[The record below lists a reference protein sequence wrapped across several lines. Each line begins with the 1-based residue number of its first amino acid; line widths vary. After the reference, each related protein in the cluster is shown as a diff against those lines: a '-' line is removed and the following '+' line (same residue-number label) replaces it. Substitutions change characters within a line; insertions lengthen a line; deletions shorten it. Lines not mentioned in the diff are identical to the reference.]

1 MLVGESH
8 GVADEELFGT
18 RARWWRFVLDWGCG
32 GIDDNRRIQHCP
44 SASSHV
50 VLYDRLRMSQLGDS
64 AFRRRSQRI
73 VTDVSDSH
81 ADVQPLSDF
90 ENASGVIEHFAD
102 GQIEAI

>member
-1 MLVGESH
+1 
-8 GVADEELFGT
+8 
-18 RARWWRFVLDWGCG
+18 
-32 GIDDNRRIQHCP
+32 
-44 SASSHV
+44 
-50 VLYDRLRMSQLGDS
+50 MSQLGDS

-81 ADVQPLSDF
+81 AEVQPLSDF